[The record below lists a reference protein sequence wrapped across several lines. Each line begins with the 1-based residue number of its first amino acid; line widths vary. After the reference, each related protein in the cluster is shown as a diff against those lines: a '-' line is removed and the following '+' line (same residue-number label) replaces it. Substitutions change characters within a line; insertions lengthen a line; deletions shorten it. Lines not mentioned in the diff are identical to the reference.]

1 MMTGYAIG
9 LFFHFVGMIALFVGF
24 GLEWTGSSLLRRA
37 TTSDQARS
45 SLGLYRISQPI
56 SGPGWL
62 IVILSGGYLASATGG
77 MKHGWIVAALI
88 GIVAAL
94 IVGFVLTLPRVKKLR
109 VALPEGSGPLSAT
122 ALVGTKDPMIAT
134 LVRVRFLLAI
144 GIVALMTY
152 KPAMLSTSLFVLS
165 GSIVVGMLCSIGVW
179 SKGAGQA

>member
-1 MMTGYAIG
+1 MLTGYAVG
-9 LFFHFVGMIALFVGF
+9 LFFHFLGMIALFVGF

-62 IVILSGGYLASATGG
+62 VLILSGGYLAPVTGG
-77 MKHGWIVAALI
+77 MKQGWIFGAWI
-88 GIVAAL
+88 GIIVAL
-94 IVGFVLTLPRVKKLR
+94 YVGFAMILPRVKKLR
-109 VALPEGSGPLSAT
+109 VALPEGSVPLPAT
-122 ALVGTKDPMIAT
+122 TLTGTKDPMFAT

-152 KPAMLSTSLFVLS
+152 KPATLSTSLLILL
-165 GSIVVGMLCSIGVW
+165 GAIVVGLLCSTGIL
-179 SKGAGQA
+179 SKGSGRA